1 MTLKLLRGCNYKAIL
16 ITLLSVLGLLEIMA
30 KYNNEGS
37 DSMPVR
43 ATESFH
49 NVSNKNDEED
59 VSSKSTK
66 VKILLLAYARYLRSY
81 PVSNFTLTIT
91 FQIWFLLYW

>member
-16 ITLLSVLGLLEIMA
+16 ITLLSILGLLEIMT

-49 NVSNKNDEED
+49 NVSNKNEED
-59 VSSKSTK
+59 DVSPKSTK
-66 VKILLLAYARYLRSY
+66 AKILLLAYARYLSSY
-81 PVSNFTLTIT
+81 SVSNFALTII
-91 FQIWFLLYW
+91 F